1 MKKNVLLV
9 LCALILF
16 TINCSEIRV
25 NHDYDKEA
33 DFSKFKTFD
42 FLSAPMNIRTDSIA
56 MKRIYNTVALGL
68 KDKGLT
74 RVVDN
79 ADLLI
84 AVHTD
89 VRDQINVN
97 YYGYSYSPYYWHGYW
112 GPGAMGVYT
121 YEQGSLVIDMVEA
134 KDMEMVWRG
143 VAQAALPSNPDPAR
157 MEEGIKVAVS
167 RILDKYPPK
176 K

>member
-1 MKKNVLLV
+1 M
-9 LCALILF
+9 LF
-16 TINCSEIRV
+16 TVNCSEIRV

-42 FLSAPMNIRTDSIA
+42 FLSAPVNIRTDSIA
-56 MKRIYNTVALGL
+56 MNRIYRIVALEL
-68 KDKGLT
+68 KEKGLT
-74 RVVDN
+74 RVVEN

-84 AVHTD
+84 AIHTD

-112 GPGAMGVYT
+112 GPSSVGVYT

-143 VAQAALPSNPDPAR
+143 VAQAAVPSNPDPAR
-157 MEEGIKVAVS
+157 IEEVVKVAIS
-167 RILDKYPPK
+167 RIMDKYPPK